1 MKWKTL
7 GVIVTSTALLLAGCN
22 KEDIGGLGGAAL
34 GGLAGSQLGKGKGS
48 LAFAAAGALG
58 GYLLGGAIGKSMDDT
73 DRLKANQALEDAPTG
88 NRVAWQNPD
97 TGDHYAVTPTKTYE
111 TASGPCREY
120 TTEATIDGRQETIY
134 GTACR
139 QADGTWQSVK

>member
-1 MKWKTL
+1 MKWKML
-7 GVIVTSTALLLAGCN
+7 GVIITSTALLLVGCN
-22 KEDIGGLGGAAL
+22 KQDFGGLGGAAL
-34 GGLAGSQLGKGKGS
+34 GGLAGAQLGKGKGS
-48 LAFAAAGALG
+48 LAMAAAGALG
-58 GYLLGGAIGKSMDDT
+58 GYLVGGAIGKSMDDT
-73 DRLKANQALEDAPTG
+73 DRLKANQALEDTPTG

-97 TGDHYAVTPTKTYE
+97 TGDHYSVTPTKTYE

-120 TTEATIDGRQETIY
+120 TTEATIDGRPETVY